1 MFHADIIGK
10 NKNSQAKIRLDYF
23 YFYHKILEIIFNHFI
38 MLYRGKLPDVNLENI
53 RILAFDKDDTITP
66 PNEPMERS
74 RAEEI
79 KRLTINRY
87 ILILTARDI
96 DTCREQIL
104 EPMEQVCERKD
115 RVIFACCNGSQ
126 IYKFDNQQ
134 QEYLLKSSLKWQLK
148 PKEFFDEIGKKLAQE
163 LNAPDLYFEQRSET
177 MGTFVCISRQS
188 SDEER
193 KNFDP
198 NGDRRRAA
206 IQKFRN
212 LFPNEYE
219 VIPGGKTSIDVS
231 LYNKEAGMRH
241 LLEYFQ
247 YPPCGDVLFF
257 GDGFDGGNDT
267 PVENIPNVLSVKVE
281 NYQQTQ
287 ELLKQIP

>member
-1 MFHADIIGK
+1 
-10 NKNSQAKIRLDYF
+10 
-23 YFYHKILEIIFNHFI
+23 

-53 RILAFDKDDTITP
+53 QILAFDKDDTITP
-66 PNEPMERS
+66 PNKPMES
-74 RAEEI
+74 SMAKEI

-126 IYKFDNQQ
+126 IYDFDN
-134 QEYLLKSSLKWQLK
+134 EKKDYLLKSALTGQLESQ
-148 PKEFFDEIGKKLAQE
+148 EFFDEIGKKLAEE
-163 LNAPDLYFEQRSET
+163 LDAPDLYFERRSDT
-177 MGTFVCISRQS
+177 MGAFVCISRDS
-188 SDEER
+188 TDEQRR
-193 KNFDP
+193 KFDP
-198 NGDRRRAA
+198 DGGRRRAA
-206 IQKFRN
+206 IEKFRH
-212 LFPNEYE
+212 LFLAEYE

-241 LLEYFQ
+241 FLEYFQ
-247 YPPCGDVLFF
+247 YQLCGDVVFF

-267 PVENIPNVLSVKVE
+267 PVENIQSVLSVKVE
-281 NYQQTQ
+281 NYQQTLD
-287 ELLKQIP
+287 LLKQIP